1 MHRSISWRTLQFV
14 RIVFGNSG
22 LWDGFASIWRTCH
35 EMAQQIRAMLRCRA
49 EEFMSNEVLMLNRLG
64 SLQVPEG
71 LTDLMQHEQ
80 VDQSDHHQHTMNK
93 LYKTR
98 PWNYSSWRRK
108 PKDVIYIDQRLN
120 YEGTRSGTSYPKW
133 QKDGVKRPMT
143 PQGTGQQLMK
153 SLGSRSCGMKFSSQC
168 VIKRHTPGKQSSIDG
183 GAVISRS
190 SWRRIVTALDAKWD
204 QAHNWYRHLTEDQDQ
219 PPQPH
224 RPIYKPME
232 RGGRARRG
240 LTVVENTYH
249 EQERY
254 EANFAVLK
262 IDYANHAP
270 MLPLY
275 KWPGSRKCYL
285 VLHLF
290 SGRRR
295 EGDLHDHLQ
304 RMAQGKDYDIKVFS
318 MDLAVDE
325 HYGDLSPTSA
335 TWLKVKEGLTKGI
348 FAAGLAG
355 SPCNTYSEARYHQP
369 EDTSRKWPRPVRTR
383 AEPCMGT
390 PPTSQVENYDM
401 SGWEQSSLWKSCGL
415 SPWCTEP
422 VEFSCRSTH
431 GSRVRRTGCQCGASL
446 YSSCWSS
453 CPRWSCTAYRK
464 ACMERYPGNAL
475 AWQLWGAHRSV
486 NQWSDGKLLTPHRLR
501 ISLVWM
507 MQATTRQR
515 CSKNTHL
522 CSLVDWRKLWRTKLQ
537 RGILCGRF
545 EVRPLRLKLCW
556 RFQIPRPNFIVTSS

>member
-1 MHRSISWRTLQFV
+1 MIYTL
-14 RIVFGNSG
+14 
-22 LWDGFASIWRTCH
+22 
-35 EMAQQIRAMLRCRA
+35 
-49 EEFMSNEVLMLNRLG
+49 
-64 SLQVPEG
+64 
-71 LTDLMQHEQ
+71 
-80 VDQSDHHQHTMNK
+80 
-93 LYKTR
+93 
-98 PWNYSSWRRK
+98 
-108 PKDVIYIDQRLN
+108 
-120 YEGTRSGTSYPKW
+120 
-133 QKDGVKRPMT
+133 
-143 PQGTGQQLMK
+143 
-153 SLGSRSCGMKFSSQC
+153 
-168 VIKRHTPGKQSSIDG
+168 
-183 GAVISRS
+183 
-190 SWRRIVTALDAKWD
+190 
-204 QAHNWYRHLTEDQDQ
+204 AHNWYRHLTEDQDQ

-224 RPIYKPME
+224 RPIYKPMH

-383 AEPCMGT
+383 AEPMGT
-390 PPTSQVENYDM
+390 PP
-401 SGWEQSSLWKSCGL
+401 
-415 SPWCTEP
+415 P
-422 VEFSCRSTH
+422 
-431 GSRVRRTGCQCGASL
+431 
-446 YSSCWSS
+446 
-453 CPRWSCTAYRK
+453 
-464 ACMERYPGNAL
+464 
-475 AWQLWGAHRSV
+475 HRSRTTTC
-486 NQWSDGKLLTPHRLR
+486 QDGNSLR
-501 ISLVWM
+501 YGS
-507 MQATTRQR
+507 
-515 CSKNTHL
+515 H
-522 CSLVDWRKLWRTKLQ
+522 VDFRHDVPDRW
-537 RGILCGRF
+537 
-545 EVRPLRLKLCW
+545 
-556 RFQIPRPNFIVTSS
+556 NFPVGAPMDPE